1 MEYTKSTHNLSIK
14 FIDDLKP
21 YCKEM
26 LTKSKVLFPVPKV
39 DDFVGLKTTSLFFFL
54 FFFFNKLQASLASVK
69 LKSRNNVCQILW
81 SSTILG
87 KVKRKTNTHA
97 CNNHNYTRKGY
108 RQQQ

>member
-21 YCKEM
+21 YSCKEM

-54 FFFFNKLQASLASVK
+54 FSFFSFFNKLQASLASVK
-69 LKSRNNVCQILW
+69 LKSRNNVCQIL
-81 SSTILG
+81 
-87 KVKRKTNTHA
+87 
-97 CNNHNYTRKGY
+97 
-108 RQQQ
+108 